1 MSKSGLECLFNPSSV
16 AVIGASPKKGKIG
29 HDVLFNLKEYG
40 FKGKIYPINPKDAEV
55 MGEKCY
61 PSVLDV
67 KEDIDLAVF
76 AIPAAAVIEVMK
88 ECGKKGIGSAIVIT
102 AGFKETGPEGKKLE
116 LELAAVAK
124 EHNIRV
130 LGPNCLGFISSTA
143 HLNASFAAISPLPG
157 DIAFF
162 SQSGA
167 LCTAILDWAVKEKIG
182 FSKFV
187 SIGNKADISET
198 DLLKSLG
205 DDPDTKVI
213 LGYIEDVK
221 DGKEFMRVARE
232 VTAKKPVIICKA
244 GGSKAG
250 AKAASSHTGSL
261 AGSDAAFDAAF
272 AQTGIIRAETI
283 EDLFDYAVAFS
294 YQKLPQGPNLAIITN
309 AGGPGIIAVDAVERS
324 KYAKV
329 ASLSKE
335 TVDYLRGALPKTAAL
350 NNPVDV
356 IGDADDQR
364 YKIAVG
370 SLLKDP
376 GVDGLIVIL
385 TPQSSSK
392 IKETADVLVSHR
404 DGKPIFASFIGGKLV
419 DKGVSILQDNKI
431 PNYRFPERAISSFDI
446 MVKHKN
452 MTDLPKEAVK
462 SFPADKAR
470 VKKIIDEAIKAGQK
484 EIPEYTARDIIE
496 SYGFRIP
503 KSTLA
508 KDAAEAVAAASKTG
522 YPVVMKI
529 ASPDILHKS
538 DVGGVKVGLKDASQ
552 VEAAFNEMVK
562 KAKAAVPNAN
572 ILGVLIQ
579 EMAVGGKE
587 VILGMTKD
595 PQFGPMLM
603 FGLGGIYVEV
613 LKDVSFRIAPITP
626 REAGEMIDSIKSVA
640 LLKGARGEKPADID
654 SIKEGLLRLSQMVT
668 DFPMIKELDINPLK
682 VFSAGD
688 KGGSIAIDARI
699 SLDLEKK

>member
-1 MSKSGLECLFNPSSV
+1 LGYK
-16 AVIGASPKKGKIG
+16 A
-29 HDVLFNLKEYG
+29 
-40 FKGKIYPINPKDAEV
+40 
-55 MGEKCY
+55 Y
-61 PSVLDV
+61 PSVLDIKGDV
-67 KEDIDLAVF
+67 ELAVF
-76 AIPAAAVIEVMK
+76 AIPAPAVIEAME
-88 ECGKKGIGSAIVIT
+88 ECGKKGVKAAIVIT

-116 LELAAVAK
+116 LKLAETAK
-124 EHNIRV
+124 QYGIRV
-130 LGPNCLGFISSTA
+130 LGPNCLGFISSTTL
-143 HLNASFAAISPLPG
+143 LNASFAAISPLPG

-198 DLLKSLG
+198 DLLMSLG
-205 DDPDTKVI
+205 EDPDTKVI

-221 DGKEFMRVARE
+221 DGREFMRVARE

-324 KYAKV
+324 KHAKV
-329 ASLSKE
+329 AALSKE
-335 TVDYLRGALPKTAAL
+335 TTDYLRGALPKTAAL

-370 SLLKDP
+370 ALLNDP
-376 GVDGLIVIL
+376 NVNGLIVIL
-385 TPQSSSK
+385 TPQSNSK
-392 IKETADVLVSHR
+392 IKETADVLVASR

-419 DKGVSILQDNKI
+419 DKGIAILQDSKI
-431 PNYRFPERAISSFDI
+431 PNYLFPERAISSFDI

-452 MTDLPKEAVK
+452 MTDLPKESVK
-462 SFPADKAR
+462 SFPVDKDK
-470 VKKIIDEAIKAGQK
+470 VKKIIDEAVRSGQK
-484 EIPEYTARDIIE
+484 EIPEYMARDIIE
-496 SYGFRIP
+496 SYGFRLP
-503 KSTLA
+503 KSVLA
-508 KDAAEAVAAASKTG
+508 PDAPAAVAASAKLG

-538 DVGGVKVGLKDASQ
+538 DIGGVKVGLKDAGQ
-552 VEAAFNEMVK
+552 VESAFNEMIK

-579 EMAVGGKE
+579 EMVTGGKE
-587 VILGMTKD
+587 VILGMSKD
-595 PQFGPMLM
+595 QQFGPMLM

-613 LKDVSFRIAPITP
+613 LKDVAFRIAPIVP
-626 REAGEMIDSIKSVA
+626 REAGEMVDSIKSIA
-640 LLKGARGEKPADID
+640 LLRGARGEKPSDID
-654 SIKEGLLRLSQMVT
+654 SIKEGLLRLSQLVT

-682 VFSAGD
+682 VFSAED
-688 KGGSIAIDARI
+688 RGGSIAIDARI
-699 SLDLEKK
+699 SIELEKK

>member
-1 MSKSGLECLFNPSSV
+1 MSKTGLEYLFDPSSV
-16 AVIGASPKKGKIG
+16 AVIGASEKKGKIG
-29 HDVLFNLKEYG
+29 HDVLINLKEYG
-40 FKGKIYPINPKDAEV
+40 YKGKVYPVNPNDSEV
-55 MGEKCY
+55 MGNKAY
-61 PSVLDV
+61 PSVLDIKDDV
-67 KEDIDLAVF
+67 DLAVF
-76 AIPAAAVIEVMK
+76 AIPAAAVIESMK
-88 ECGKKGIGSAIVIT
+88 ECGKKGVKAAIVIT

-116 LELAAVAK
+116 IELASTAK
-124 EHNIRV
+124 QYGIRV
-130 LGPNCLGFISSTA
+130 LGPNCLGFISSTSL
-143 HLNASFAAISPLPG
+143 LNASFAAISPLPG

-167 LCTAILDWAVKEKIG
+167 LCSAILDWAVKEKIG
-182 FSKFV
+182 FSKFI

-198 DLLKSLG
+198 DLLRSLG

-221 DGKEFMRVARE
+221 DGLEFMRVARE
-232 VTAKKPVIICKA
+232 VTAKKPVIICKS

-294 YQKLPQGPNLAIITN
+294 YQKLPQGPNLAILTN

-329 ASLSKE
+329 AQLSKD
-335 TVDYLRGALPKTAAL
+335 TTDYLRGALPKTAAL

-356 IGDADDQR
+356 VGDADAQR
-364 YKIAVG
+364 YEIAVG
-370 SLLKDP
+370 GLLKDP
-376 GVDGLIVIL
+376 NVDGLIVIL
-385 TPQSSSK
+385 TPQSSSR

-404 DGKPIFASFIGGKLV
+404 DGKPIFASFIGGRLV
-419 DKGVSILQDNKI
+419 DKGVAILQDNKI

-446 MVKHKN
+446 MVKHKL
-452 MTDLPKEAVK
+452 MTDLPKEEVR
-462 SFPADKAR
+462 SFPVDKDK

-484 EIPEYTARDIIE
+484 EIPEYMARDIIE

-508 KDAAEAVAAASKTG
+508 KDAPAAVAASAKTG

-538 DVGGVKVGLKDASQ
+538 DVGGVKVGLKDAKQ
-552 VEAAFNEMVK
+552 VEDAFNEMVK

-579 EMAVGGKE
+579 EMAMGGKE
-587 VILGMTKD
+587 VILGMTRD

-613 LKDVSFRIAPITP
+613 LKDVAFRIAPITP
-626 REAGEMIDSIKSVA
+626 REAGEMINSIKSIA

-668 DFPMIKELDINPLK
+668 DFPMIRELDINPLK
-682 VFSAGD
+682 VFSADD

-699 SLDLEKK
+699 SIDLEKK

>member
-1 MSKSGLECLFNPSSV
+1 M
-16 AVIGASPKKGKIG
+16 
-29 HDVLFNLKEYG
+29 
-40 FKGKIYPINPKDAEV
+40 
-55 MGEKCY
+55 
-61 PSVLDV
+61 
-67 KEDIDLAVF
+67 
-76 AIPAAAVIEVMK
+76 
-88 ECGKKGIGSAIVIT
+88 
-102 AGFKETGPEGKKLE
+102 
-116 LELAAVAK
+116 
-124 EHNIRV
+124 
-130 LGPNCLGFISSTA
+130 
-143 HLNASFAAISPLPG
+143 
-157 DIAFF
+157 
-162 SQSGA
+162 
-167 LCTAILDWAVKEKIG
+167 
-182 FSKFV
+182 
-187 SIGNKADISET
+187 
-198 DLLKSLG
+198 LKSLG

-232 VTAKKPVIICKA
+232 VTAKKPVIICKS

-294 YQKLPQGPNLAIITN
+294 YQKLPQGPNLAILTN

-335 TVDYLRGALPKTAAL
+335 TTDYLRGALPKTAAL

-356 IGDADDQR
+356 VGDADAQR
-364 YKIAVG
+364 YEIAVG
-370 SLLKDP
+370 ALLKDP
-376 GVDGLIVIL
+376 NVDGLIVIL

-404 DGKPIFASFIGGKLV
+404 DGKPIFSSFIGGRLV

-446 MVKHKN
+446 MVKHKI

-470 VKKIIDEAIKAGQK
+470 VKKIIDEAVRTGQK
-484 EIPEYTARDIIE
+484 EIPEYMARDIIE

-508 KDAAEAVAAASKTG
+508 KDAAAAVAASDKTG

-538 DVGGVKVGLKDASQ
+538 DVGGVKVGLKDAKQ
-552 VEAAFNEMVK
+552 VEDAFNEMIK

-579 EMAVGGKE
+579 EMAMGGKE

-613 LKDVSFRIAPITP
+613 LKDVAFRIAPITP

-640 LLKGARGEKPADID
+640 LLKGA
-654 SIKEGLLRLSQMVT
+654 
-668 DFPMIKELDINPLK
+668 
-682 VFSAGD
+682 
-688 KGGSIAIDARI
+688 
-699 SLDLEKK
+699 

>member
-1 MSKSGLECLFNPSSV
+1 MSSNGLERLFNPRSI
-16 AVIGASPKKGKIG
+16 AVIGASAKKGKIG

-40 FKGKIYPINPKDAEV
+40 YKGKVYPINPKDTEV

-76 AIPAAAVIEVMK
+76 AIPAAGVIEVMK
-88 ECGKKGIGSAIVIT
+88 ECGKKGIKAAIVIT
-102 AGFKETGPEGKKLE
+102 AGFKETGPEGRKLE

-124 EHNIRV
+124 EHGVRV
-130 LGPNCLGFISSTA
+130 LGPNCLGFISSA
-143 HLNASFAAISPLPG
+143 ARLNASFAAISPLPG

-182 FSKFV
+182 FSKFI

-198 DLLKSLG
+198 DLLKALG
-205 DDPDTKVI
+205 EDPETKVI

-261 AGSDAAFDAAF
+261 AGSEAAFDAAF
-272 AQTGIIRAETI
+272 AQTGIIRAAKI

-324 KYAKV
+324 QFAKV
-329 ASLSKE
+329 APLSKE

-364 YKIAVG
+364 YKIAV
-370 SLLKDP
+370 SALLKDP
-376 GVDGLIVIL
+376 NVNGLIVIL
-385 TPQSSSK
+385 TPQSNSK
-392 IKETADVLVSHR
+392 IKETADVLVAAKDS
-404 DGKPIFASFIGGKLV
+404 KPIFSSFIGGRMV
-419 DKGVSILQDNKI
+419 EKGTSILQDNKI
-431 PNYRFPERAISSFDI
+431 PNFLFPERAIASFNI
-446 MVKHKN
+446 MVKYKR
-452 MTDLPKEAVK
+452 MLDLPKEEMKTFKV
-462 SFPADKAR
+462 DKDK
-470 VKKIIDEAIKAGQK
+470 VKKILDAAAKSGQK

-496 SYGFRIP
+496 SYGFRLP

-508 KDAAEAVAAASKTG
+508 KSAAEAKAAAEKTG

-538 DVGGVKVGLKDASQ
+538 DVGGVKVGLRDANE
-552 VEAAFNEMVK
+552 VEAAFDEIMRK
-562 KAKAAVPNAN
+562 SKAAVPNAN
-572 ILGVLIQ
+572 ILGVLVQ
-579 EMAVGGKE
+579 EMVSGGKE
-587 VILGMTKD
+587 VILGMSKD
-595 PQFGPMLM
+595 AQFGPMLM

-613 LKDVSFRIAPITP
+613 LKDVSFKIAPILP
-626 REAGEMIDSIKSVA
+626 REAAEMVDSIKSVA

-654 SIKEGLLRLSQMVT
+654 SIKEGLLRLSQLVT

-682 VFSAGD
+682 VFPADGD
-688 KGGSIAIDARI
+688 GGSIAIDARI
-699 SLDLEKK
+699 SIELEK